1 MSERV
6 VVLGL
11 ASVIIIVVSQIVI
24 LHFCGIFILPDNRE
38 QAEKRLYSL
47 EKSLLKRPEV
57 AQHYKEA
64 MNTNVVSRAMFES

>member
-57 AQHYKEA
+57 AQCYKEA